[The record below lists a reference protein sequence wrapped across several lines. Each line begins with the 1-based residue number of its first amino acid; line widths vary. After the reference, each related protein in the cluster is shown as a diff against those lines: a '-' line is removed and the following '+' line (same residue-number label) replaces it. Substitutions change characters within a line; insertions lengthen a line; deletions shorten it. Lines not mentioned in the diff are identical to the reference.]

1 MTDTSITSTTSTTTS
16 TTATDQQ
23 PVTATAWLAT
33 RHGNPGEVLER
44 GTVEVPAPGPNEIRV
59 AVRAFCLN
67 FNDIDCIQGRYA
79 TIPTEPPFVPGMEV
93 VGTVE
98 AAGPGAEGLL
108 GRRTVAIP
116 TGALGGY
123 ASHAIAPSS
132 MALELPRSVDDTV
145 GAAIHYPFHLS
156 WLALHDRAHLSEGE
170 TLLVHAAAG
179 GVGSAAI
186 QLGKLAG
193 ATVIATAGSEEKLG
207 LCRHLGADHVV
218 NYRTGDFTVVAEEV
232 THGRGVDVAFDTVGG
247 EVTQQTFRCMGFG
260 GRHLLVGLASGIE
273 QEDQATITP
282 RPLLYGNF
290 SVCGVCHVYVD
301 DPVTFRR
308 LTGLNFTAKADGLR
322 THATILRL
330 LEQGKIR
337 PVIGRELPFEDIPS
351 ALEAMAR
358 RETTGRLVVHLPT

>member
-1 MTDTSITSTTSTTTS
+1 MTDTSTHEKS
-16 TTATDQQ
+16 
-23 PVTATAWLAT
+23 VTATAWIAKA
-33 RHGNPGEVLER
+33 HGSPAEVLER
-44 GTVEVPAPGPNEIRV
+44 GTVEVAAPGPNEIRV

-67 FNDIDCIQGRYA
+67 FNDIDCITGRYA
-79 TIPTEPPFVPGMEV
+79 TIPTVPPFVPGMEV

-98 AAGPGAEGLL
+98 AAGPGAEGWV

-123 ASHAIAPSS
+123 ASYAVAPAS
-132 MALELPRSVDDTV
+132 MALELPDDVDDTV

-156 WLALHDRAHLSEGE
+156 WLALHDRARIAEGE

-193 ATVIATAGSEEKLG
+193 ATVIATAGSDEKLE
-207 LCRHLGADHVV
+207 LCRELGADHTV
-218 NYRTGDFTVVAEEV
+218 NYRTGDFVAVADEV
-232 THGRGVDVAFDTVGG
+232 TLGRGIDVAFDTVGG
-247 EVTQQTFRCMGFG
+247 EVMEQTFRCMGFG

-301 DPVTFRR
+301 DPVMFRR
-308 LTGLNFTAKADGLR
+308 LSGLNFTAKADGLR
-322 THATILRL
+322 THAAIVRL
-330 LEQGKIR
+330 LRQGKIR
-337 PVIGRELPFEDIPS
+337 PVVGRELPFEDLPG

-358 RETTGRLVVHLPT
+358 RETTGRLVVHLPS